1 MAKKKAK
8 HLKNFFVGLLVVI
21 LTVAGLTLIFNEQIK
36 TFIVNRMTTTA
47 LNQPIKKQQGTKKGN
62 FDYDSVKAVDTKD
75 VVNAATSDASD
86 SIGKI
91 AIPKVGIRLPIFYGL
106 SQNNLMRGAGT
117 MKQDEQMGET
127 GNYAL
132 AGHHME
138 NEKILFGPLENI
150 QKGDKIYVTN
160 GQNVYTYK
168 VTQKVIVNQT
178 QVQWLD
184 NVPNQKLITLVT
196 CSSGQEGVQTRII
209 VRGELVAT
217 QNATKKSL
225 KVFNE

>member
-1 MAKKKAK
+1 
-8 HLKNFFVGLLVVI
+8 
-21 LTVAGLTLIFNEQIK
+21 
-36 TFIVNRMTTTA
+36 
-47 LNQPIKKQQGTKKGN
+47 
-62 FDYDSVKAVDTKD
+62 
-75 VVNAATSDASD
+75 
-86 SIGKI
+86 
-91 AIPKVGIRLPIFYGL
+91 
-106 SQNNLMRGAGT
+106 MRGAGT

-217 QNATKKSL
+217 QNGTKKSL